1 MQPKKKKFVEEQ
13 LKIVVV
19 VPQQPQ
25 WLFLLI
31 QWPEW
36 WELQASLQWGT
47 AEWAWKAP
55 ARFQTS
61 LPPQAEQP

>member
-1 MQPKKKKFVEEQ
+1 MQPKKKKKFVEEQ
-13 LKIVVV
+13 LTIVVV

-47 AEWAWKAP
+47 VE
-55 ARFQTS
+55 
-61 LPPQAEQP
+61 